1 MSTPTISTHTLDAP
15 GATITYDVRGTL
27 GTGTP
32 LLIIGSPMGA
42 DGFTTLAGLVPDRPV
57 ITYDP
62 RGVGRSTRTDGHGEL
77 TPEDHAGDLARL
89 VETIGG
95 PVDVFASS
103 GGAVN
108 ALAWVAK
115 RGDQVRTLVAH
126 EPPLATILPDRD
138 ALAAAIE
145 DMRQTYQRD
154 GMGAGMAKFITLVM
168 YDGEMP
174 DGYRTPTVDPAQFGL
189 PTQDD
194 GSRDDPLLAQNVR
207 TITGYQPDVDALRAA
222 QTRIVL
228 ARGAASG
235 QTMAARGADAMAA
248 LLETE
253 PAVFPGSHGGFMG
266 DEYGQPG
273 EPDAFAARLRV
284 VLDGA

>member
-1 MSTPTISTHTLDAP
+1 
-15 GATITYDVRGTL
+15 
-27 GTGTP
+27 
-32 LLIIGSPMGA
+32 
-42 DGFTTLAGLVPDRPV
+42 
-57 ITYDP
+57 
-62 RGVGRSTRTDGHGEL
+62 
-77 TPEDHAGDLARL
+77 
-89 VETIGG
+89 
-95 PVDVFASS
+95 
-103 GGAVN
+103 
-108 ALAWVAK
+108 
-115 RGDQVRTLVAH
+115 
-126 EPPLATILPDRD
+126 
-138 ALAAAIE
+138 
-145 DMRQTYQRD
+145 
-154 GMGAGMAKFITLVM
+154 M

-273 EPDAFAARLRV
+273 EPDAFAARLRE